1 MTQSATRKPAPGGK
15 KKSTK
20 KKKRNT
26 KAIVIVAVVLVVV
39 LGLAGFGIY
48 WGYGAYQ
55 TLAQTGFY
63 PGVTIDGIDV
73 AGMSE
78 QQAIEA
84 VNQKRQSELDAIS
97 IPVVYNGEDGQ
108 KTWTFTKED
117 LTITTDTEQI
127 VAQAMA
133 VAREGEFMERLAQI
147 NHLKENGQAFTTSM
161 TLDAA
166 PMRAKVDE
174 MVSEVSFEPEDAEVV
189 KFDPDAASG
198 EKFIYKD
205 EKQGQGLNG
214 DALMEQLTQMV
225 ESRAFSSIVLEPEV
239 LEPKITRAELEEHT
253 KLVVSFTSTLT
264 LLSGRT
270 TNVTLA
276 SDTFHGLCLKPG
288 EQFSLN
294 EATGER
300 TKAKGYQDAMV
311 IKNGTHYEPDT
322 AGGVCQVST
331 NLYNAA
337 VRAGLQVDERHRHS
351 IPASYVPLGQDAAVS
366 YPYADFKFTN
376 NTEYP
381 IYLAYYISDGKSK
394 YTVEIYGTPL
404 PDGQYIKMESTD
416 AVSTDPP
423 APKEVVDNSLAP
435 GARET
440 EIQARVGKTNSTYK
454 VTYDKDG
461 NEIEREYL
469 HKDVYPAIQGVYRVG
484 PSKPS
489 QTPQP
494 SQSAEPTHTSEP
506 TKTPKPSQ
514 TAEPTQAPPETTDDN
529 YEDGDV

>member
-1 MTQSATRKPAPGGK
+1 MAQTSTRKPAPGGK
-15 KKSTK
+15 KKGTK

-26 KAIVIVAVVLVVV
+26 KVLVILIAVLVVV
-39 LGLAGFGIY
+39 LGLAGYGIY

-55 TLAQTGFY
+55 TLAQDGFY

-78 QQAIEA
+78 QQAVEA
-84 VNQKRQSELDAIS
+84 VNQKRQAELDAIS
-97 IPVVYNGEDGQ
+97 IPVMYNGEDGQ
-108 KTWTFTKED
+108 KSWTFTKDD
-117 LTITTDTEQI
+117 LTITTDTEQV

-147 NHLKENGQAFTTSM
+147 NHLKENGQAFTTSIS
-161 TLDAA
+161 LDAA
-166 PMRAKVDE
+166 PMREKVDE
-174 MVSEVSFEPEDAEVV
+174 MVSEVSFEAEDAEVV
-189 KFDPDAASG
+189 SFDPDAASG
-198 EKFIYKD
+198 EKFTYKD

-225 ESRAFSSIVLEPEV
+225 ESRAFSAIELQPEV
-239 LEPKITRAELEEHT
+239 LEPKVTRAELEEHT

-404 PDGQYIKMESTD
+404 PDGQSIKMVSTD

-440 EIQARVGKTNSTYK
+440 EIQARVGKTNTTYA

-461 NEIEREYL
+461 KEIAREYL

-484 PSKPS
+484 PAKPS
-489 QTPQP
+489 
-494 SQSAEPTHTSEP
+494 A
-506 TKTPKPSQ
+506 TPKP
-514 TAEPTQAPPETTDDN
+514 TETPMPTQTPPPSQEPEPSEVPPETTDNN